1 MAFVGCFIL
10 GGGFLFFSQVD
21 SLWQFYLAFMIMS
34 LGVELGTWLAVMTA
48 LNNWF
53 VKQRAT
59 AMAGAMEGF
68 ALGGV
73 ILVPLLAWSVD
84 PDDFGLDRW
93 RAIAAGIGV
102 FTMIVAFP
110 CAMLV
115 RDRPPRSGRNPERPS
130 TRGTPASLETAPA
143 AEGQSPDYTLRQGMR
158 TRNFWLITLGH
169 GSGSAVIGT
178 FLVHLGPL
186 FDDRGFSLQM
196 VGWVISVYT
205 GVSAVFIL
213 VGGYVGD
220 RVPIRV
226 AVFAFSLVQAICVV
240 VAIVAHN
247 VPMAF
252 LFGVLMGIGFGGR
265 VPLTTAIRGVYF
277 GRRSFA
283 VITGTSQMLTTGL
296 SVGAPMFA
304 GIMFDITGKYDVPL
318 IALAIVSLVGAV
330 AFLFLRE
337 PRPLSASRPPTMGE
351 AAR

>member
-1 MAFVGCFIL
+1 MGPINGYLIDRLGPRRMVFVGCFIL

-143 AEGQSPDYTLRQGMR
+143 AEGHSPDYTLRYVL
-158 TRNFWLITLGH
+158 WLLLWPIT
-169 GSGSAVIGT
+169 
-178 FLVHLGPL
+178 FPWP
-186 FDDRGFSLQM
+186 FSL
-196 VGWVISVYT
+196 GCSWALD
-205 GVSAVFIL
+205 SA
-213 VGGYVGD
+213 D
-220 RVPIRV
+220 
-226 AVFAFSLVQAICVV
+226 
-240 VAIVAHN
+240 
-247 VPMAF
+247 
-252 LFGVLMGIGFGGR
+252 
-265 VPLTTAIRGVYF
+265 
-277 GRRSFA
+277 
-283 VITGTSQMLTTGL
+283 
-296 SVGAPMFA
+296 
-304 GIMFDITGKYDVPL
+304 
-318 IALAIVSLVGAV
+318 
-330 AFLFLRE
+330 
-337 PRPLSASRPPTMGE
+337 ASR
-351 AAR
+351 